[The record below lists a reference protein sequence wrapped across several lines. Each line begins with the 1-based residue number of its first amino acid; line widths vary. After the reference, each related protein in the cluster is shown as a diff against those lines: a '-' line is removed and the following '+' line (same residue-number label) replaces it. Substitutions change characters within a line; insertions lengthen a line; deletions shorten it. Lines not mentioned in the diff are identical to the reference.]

1 VDAGTLTDQI
11 PTTSSEGDA
20 MQSRKLVVEGA
31 FEFRPQ
37 IFTDDRGIFVSPF
50 QQTAAVDALGHP
62 LFPVAQTNHSRSR
75 RGVIRGAHFTVT
87 PPGIAKYVYC
97 AQGKA
102 IDIVVDIRVGS
113 PTFGRWDS
121 VLLDQDEF
129 RALYFPVG
137 VAHAFVALEDD
148 TVMSYMLS
156 GEYVPENELALSV
169 FDPTLGL
176 PIPVDIE
183 PIMSERDRT
192 APTLAKIEVDGTLPE
207 YAECREIEYALFT
220 AA

>member
-1 VDAGTLTDQI
+1 V
-11 PTTSSEGDA
+11 
-20 MQSRKLVVEGA
+20 QSRKLHVEGSY
-31 FEFRPQ
+31 EFRPQ
-37 IFTDDRGIFVSPF
+37 IFSDDRGIFVSPF
-50 QQTAAVDALGHP
+50 QEAAALEALGHP

-97 AQGKA
+97 ARGKA
-102 IDIVVDIRVGS
+102 IDIIVDIRAGS
-113 PTFGRWDS
+113 PTFGQSDS
-121 VLLDQDEF
+121 VVLDQADF

-169 FDPTLGL
+169 FDPTLRL
-176 PIPVDIE
+176 PIPAGIE
-183 PIMSERDRT
+183 PIMSERDRA
-192 APTLAKIEVDGTLPE
+192 APTLAKIEVDGALPE
-207 YAECREIEYALFT
+207 YNKCLEIERALYS
-220 AA
+220 AD